1 MNCTDNVTL
10 VYVKAVG
17 HSDTI
22 HQIWDFTRGAP
33 TMIFVIAGVNSSIEV
48 GWDGLK
54 PDKFVM
60 SEKPIYSFATAID
73 KVRRL

>member
-1 MNCTDNVTL
+1 M
-10 VYVKAVG
+10 KAVG

-33 TMIFVIAGVNSSIEV
+33 TMIFVIAGVNSSIAI
-48 GWDGLK
+48 GWDGMK

-60 SEKPIYSFATAID
+60 SEKPNYSFAIAID